1 MSLEGKFETFLLP
14 VRFLKIMAKKAVKK
28 KAKAPK
34 KPVKKQVKSSKKLVK
49 LSTTPKLKGALTKNH
64 VVAVLKQCMDP
75 ELGLDVYTLG
85 LIYDI
90 HLVPK
95 GVEISMT
102 FTTPACPYG
111 PYLLEEIKHK
121 LSTQLKISKVELD
134 VVFDPPWK
142 PSDEVKMLLG
152 VS

>member
-1 MSLEGKFETFLLP
+1 MGMQET
-14 VRFLKIMAKKAVKK
+14 VIEI
-28 KAKAPK
+28 
-34 KPVKKQVKSSKKLVK
+34 
-49 LSTTPKLKGALTKNH
+49 LKGI
-64 VVAVLKQCMDP
+64 QDP
-75 ELGLDVYTLG
+75 EILIDVWTLG
-85 LIYDI
+85 LIYD
-90 HLVPK
+90 LKVDEPK
-95 GVEISMT
+95 GDVLITMT

-121 LSTQLKISKVELD
+121 LSTQLKIAKVDLD

>member
-1 MSLEGKFETFLLP
+1 MS
-14 VRFLKIMAKKAVKK
+14 KKS
-28 KAKAPK
+28 
-34 KPVKKQVKSSKKLVK
+34 VKKQAKSSKPSRKV
-49 LSTTPKLKGALTKNH
+49 STIPQLKGVLTKDK

-75 ELGLDVYTLG
+75 ELGLDIYTLG

-90 HLVPK
+90 HLSQK
-95 GVEISMT
+95 GVDISMT

-111 PYLLEEIKHK
+111 PYLLEEIKNK
-121 LSTQLKISKVELD
+121 LATQLKLTKVNIDLT
-134 VVFDPPWK
+134 FDPPWK

>member
-1 MSLEGKFETFLLP
+1 
-14 VRFLKIMAKKAVKK
+14 MAKKAVKK
-28 KAKAPK
+28 RVKVSK
-34 KPVKKQVKSSKKLVK
+34 KLVKKKVKPSRSVKKQVKPSKKPVKK

-64 VVAVLKQCMDP
+64 VIAVLKQCMDP
-75 ELGLDVYTLG
+75 ELGLDIYTLG

-90 HLVPK
+90 HLIPK
-95 GVEISMT
+95 GVDISMT

-111 PYLLEEIKHK
+111 PYLLEEVKHK
-121 LSTQLKISKVELD
+121 VSTQLNLSKVNID

>member
-1 MSLEGKFETFLLP
+1 
-14 VRFLKIMAKKAVKK
+14 MANKGIKK
-28 KAKAPK
+28 KAKPSK
-34 KPVKKQVKSSKKLVK
+34 KPVKKQVKSSKKPSRK
-49 LSTTPKLKGALTKNH
+49 ISTTPKLKGVKGVLTKDH

-75 ELGLDVYTLG
+75 ELGLDVHTLG

-90 HLVPK
+90 HLVPQ
-95 GVEISMT
+95 GVDIKMT

-121 LSTQLKISKVELD
+121 VSTQLNLSKVEID